1 VMDDLERAFANEI
14 ADDPELLR
22 LPAGTV
28 IHPNECGFEL
38 PDGRYLRIYE
48 YGVREE
54 EPDGRPA
61 SGQSHVERQ
70 QLIAWRCRVGGNP
83 YGYGH
88 DSAPGYTTVTSV
100 QIVLPETL
108 SAMDD
113 HGLLELSHLIRET
126 IVQLEMRF
134 DLEGDPVLEDL
145 PEGAQFAHV
154 IDLSV
159 VGPYGGAPL
168 P

>member
-1 VMDDLERAFANEI
+1 MDDLERAFVNEI
-14 ADDPELLR
+14 ADDPEVLR

-28 IHPNECGFEL
+28 IHPRECGFEL

-48 YGVREE
+48 FGVREE
-54 EPDGRPA
+54 KRDGRSA
-61 SGQSHVERQ
+61 SGQSHLERP
-70 QLIAWRCRVGGNP
+70 QLFAQRCRVGGDP
-83 YGYGH
+83 HSYGG
-88 DSAPGYTTVTSV
+88 DSSRRYTTATAVE
-100 QIVLPETL
+100 IVLPETL
-108 SAMDD
+108 AAMRD
-113 HGLLELSHLIRET
+113 GELIELSNLIMDT
-126 IVQLEMRF
+126 LVQMEMRF
-134 DLEGDPVLEDL
+134 DLEGDPVLESE